1 MDIYD
6 LIIIILILVIIYL
19 YMMKDKKE
27 HFISSVNNDT
37 PIYGNIIDFVDG
49 DKDSNY
55 EKIFKQKYK
64 ITGFKITTDGTDGQ
78 YKIKVNNI
86 FLSIGNTI
94 DFESGKLYECFDD
107 NIITKSFEITSGINN
122 IIGVE
127 IYGLDTINTFSKE
140 QYDINNP
147 IDYFDINS
155 DTSIATNI
163 ITISNNNHYLT
174 NYIEFDSSLTAAT
187 DNIEIYFKNEF
198 TSDYEKIMGIK
209 EYNNNYEKNSKKI
222 YFNDY
227 VLFTHLKI
235 VNINLANDKKNI
247 TIQGRKAS
255 EEDKDIYKVKK
266 NINDSSNIVLNEE
279 KCPPINQIID
289 KQKIINDLCNS
300 ITEKDEI
307 RDKQIYYEKLK
318 KYINK
323 LKSQEQEISFL
334 QNKLETLIS
343 SNEKVISPEE
353 IRNIQNLI
361 NELSLTDII
370 NINDLTSNDTK

>member
-37 PIYGNIIDFVDG
+37 PIYGNIIDFVAG

-64 ITGFKITTDGTDGQ
+64 ITGFKITTDVTDGK

-107 NIITKSFEITSGINN
+107 NIITKSFEITSGNNN
-122 IIGVE
+122 IVGIE
-127 IYGLDTINTFSKE
+127 IYGLDTINSFSKE

-155 DTSIATNI
+155 NTSTATNI

-235 VNINLANDKKNI
+235 VNINLANDKNNI

-266 NINDSSNIVLNEE
+266 NINDSSSIVLNEE

-343 SNEKVISPEE
+343 SNERVISPQE

-361 NELSLTDII
+361 NELSLTDIM
-370 NINDLTSNDTK
+370 NINDLTSNNTN